1 MTSSQP
7 SRSSAYSEDLRWKII
22 WQRFSL
28 ELPVKSVARNLSI
41 DESTVRRICTRFNCT
56 GTVSKQLYPVER
68 SYRKLTTTAKFYVV
82 NLVLERPGI
91 YLEKLR
97 TNCSRSWV

>member
-1 MTSSQP
+1 MITAVFCNLARFVLRMRIFCIVKLARMTSSQP

-41 DESTVRRICTRFNCT
+41 DESTVRHLHF
-56 GTVSKQLYPVER
+56 VFER
-68 SYRKLTTTAKFYVV
+68 YSMV
-82 NLVLERPGI
+82 
-91 YLEKLR
+91 
-97 TNCSRSWV
+97 